1 MMQFPFNLGP
11 RYLEFPFKI
20 RLTYLDC
27 CCYFERYGCFLKVNL
42 LDVYPGLRSFLQ
54 SNWLEKLNH
63 GFTKYVFAALV
74 ILLFIGA
81 QPALGLVEAFKG

>member
-1 MMQFPFNLGP
+1 MTAVVTSDI
-11 RYLEFPFKI
+11 K
-20 RLTYLDC
+20 T
-27 CCYFERYGCFLKVNL
+27 CFLEVNL

-74 ILLFIGA
+74 ILLFIGL
-81 QPALGLVEAFKG
+81 PNPVDGWVEGFKG